1 MKPSEH
7 GVFFMEKFLTINSIQ
22 SIDKNV
28 CHPTGMFEAFIF
40 NVIIYVKCESVSR
53 SVMSD
58 SLQPHGL

>member
-1 MKPSEH
+1 MK
-7 GVFFMEKFLTINSIQ
+7 KFLTINSIQ

-58 SLQPHGL
+58 SLQPHGR